1 MATKSKEKEIEHKT
15 ELRLRMS
22 VEDARK
28 RLSER
33 MGIGNE
39 FKSTPIQS
47 EQELKQLQNEFYKW
61 DDYNTE
67 LLHQIFTNN
76 DPAEEY
82 SRSAGIFFVGGE
94 TSLFKQIQEFH
105 SDVDRKLHRLDSL
118 SERLELIPLS
128 EEIRGKLDMR
138 PPEAQI
144 SNRRVFIVHG
154 HDELARETVARFLE
168 KLHLEVIILH
178 EQVSHGMTII
188 EKLEKY
194 SDVGFAVVL
203 LTPDDEGRKA
213 AEGEVLKSR
222 ARQNVVLELG
232 YFVGKIGRNRVLALH
247 SGSLELPSDY
257 LGVVFVPLDPG
268 GAWRLTLAKELKNAG
283 FPIDMNDAL

>member
-1 MATKSKEKEIEHKT
+1 MTTKRKGKELEQKT

-22 VEDARK
+22 LEDARK
-28 RLSER
+28 RLGER
-33 MGIGNE
+33 MRIGDE
-39 FKSTPIQS
+39 FKSAIIQTE
-47 EQELKQLQNEFYKW
+47 EQLKQLKNEFYKW
-61 DDYNTE
+61 DDYNEE
-67 LLHQIFTNN
+67 LLRQMFTND
-76 DPAEEY
+76 DPANEY
-82 SRSAGIFFVGGE
+82 SRSVGIFLLGGRTNLYQE
-94 TSLFKQIQEFH
+94 IKEFH
-105 SDVDRKLHRLDSL
+105 TDVDRKLHRLDSL

-128 EEIRGKLDMR
+128 EEIREILDMR
-138 PPEAQI
+138 PAEAQL
-144 SNRRVFIVHG
+144 SKRRVFIVHG
-154 HDELARETVARFLE
+154 HDEMARETVARFLE
-168 KLHLEVIILH
+168 KIHLEVIILH
-178 EQVSHGMTII
+178 EQVSQGLTII

-213 AEGEVLKSR
+213 AEGEVLKAR

-257 LGVVFVPLDPG
+257 LGVAFVPFDSG
-268 GAWRLTLAKELKNAG
+268 GGWRLTVAKELKNAG

>member
-1 MATKSKEKEIEHKT
+1 MATKRKEIEHPV

-28 RLSER
+28 RLAER
-33 MGIGNE
+33 IVIGNE
-39 FKSTPIQS
+39 YKARAIQS
-47 EQELKQLQNEFYKW
+47 EQQLKDLKNEYYKW
-61 DDYNTE
+61 NDYNAE
-67 LLHQIFTNN
+67 LLRQMFTNT

-82 SRSAGIFFVGGE
+82 SRSLGIFFLGGN
-94 TSLFKQIQEFH
+94 TSLSEEIRDFH
-105 SDVDRKLHRLDSL
+105 SDVDTKLHRLDSIA
-118 SERLELIPLS
+118 ERLELIPLS
-128 EEIRGKLDMR
+128 EDIQGRLDMR
-138 PPEAQI
+138 PTEAEI
-144 SNRRVFIVHG
+144 SNSRVFIVHG

-168 KLHLEVIILH
+168 KFHVEVVILH

-194 SDVGFAVVL
+194 SDVGFAVIL

-213 AEGEVLKSR
+213 AEGEVVKPR
-222 ARQNVVLELG
+222 ARQNVILELG
-232 YFVGKIGRNRVLALH
+232 YFVGKLGRNRVLALH

-257 LGVVFVPLDPG
+257 LGVVFVTLDPG
-268 GAWRLTLAKELKNAG
+268 GGWRLTLAKELKNAG